1 MQGCDAVTALAAW
14 VIHRSP
20 VVQQEM
26 DDVCGQARELAP
38 RPSLGSDP
46 FPLPITGQTPRPM
59 LTQMPVVAGLVQG
72 CPATVVP
79 RV

>member
-20 VVQQEM
+20 VVQQET
-26 DDVCGQARELAP
+26 DDVCGQVHELAP
-38 RPSLGSDP
+38 RPSLGRDT
-46 FPLPITGQTPRPM
+46 FPLPITGQNPRPM

-72 CPATVVP
+72 CPATVFP

>member
-1 MQGCDAVTALAAW
+1 MQGRDAVTALATW

-20 VVQQEM
+20 VVQQET
-26 DDVCGQARELAP
+26 DDVCGQVRELAP
-38 RPSLGSDP
+38 RPSLGKDT
-46 FPLPITGQTPRPM
+46 FPLPITGQKPCPM
-59 LTQMPVVAGLVQG
+59 LTQMPVVAGLVQR